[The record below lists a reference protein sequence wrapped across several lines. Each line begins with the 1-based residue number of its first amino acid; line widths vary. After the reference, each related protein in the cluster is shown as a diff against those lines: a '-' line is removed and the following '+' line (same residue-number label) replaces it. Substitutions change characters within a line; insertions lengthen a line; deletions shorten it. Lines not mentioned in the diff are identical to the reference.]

1 LNKRLYLRK
10 SIALKIF
17 LIFIGIT
24 CSLIS
29 YSQDTTW
36 VKTFTFD
43 SITTRRANF
52 TFPEELNS
60 KRFEKVLMYYKL
72 KCSPLTTWDQYN
84 CGEWDYLTYTRV
96 FDHTG
101 IYDSV
106 RVDKAKYL
114 ANCQAPALINYTPI
128 PYLQADNYQR
138 IENFRSNPSL
148 SSIPLNTSNSSSALP
163 FNTSKNGGKY
173 QMLLT
178 AAELSAAGIQAGNI
192 QSLAL
197 FLNSLGTSGD
207 LLFPS
212 ISIKTTTDSELISF
226 HASGFNQVYN
236 ASHGLTLG
244 ELNLGENEL
253 LFYQAYAWNGTDNLI
268 IEFSFEN
275 DYPVA
280 NSLEFQT
287 QTINGN
293 TALNFEG
300 KNGVLEFNGGNYAML
315 ELSDLSIG
323 NELSIEFWSK
333 GNGIG
338 GSNST
343 FLEAYDTLNNRIVN
357 IHMPWSNNNMYFDA
371 GISSGYDRINKMM
384 TSTEMDNSWNHW
396 AFVKKQTS
404 GEMFIY
410 KNGVLWHSGTNLN
423 RVVGYIH
430 RLVIGSSMNQSLFW
444 KGEIDEFRIYNTA
457 LSQAT
462 IAANYKNKIDAT
474 HPNWSNLLAYY
485 DFDDINYCVDRSQ
498 NDYKL
503 MLSQGSSETM
513 GSMLKWDELPLAG
526 VVQSTKIPRI
536 SFGQGTVLGN
546 MDSTTV
552 IRPSI
557 KEPIVIFEQEVVNK
571 HFEILNSFIGVP
583 SGTSNTFSPQGEIIN
598 TTPYSTS
605 TQLIND
611 TITYYNTPYEIIK
624 DVEIARYIT
633 PYGIQFDLG
642 PNGFAWIYDVT
653 DYQDYLRNT
662 VDLAAHNTQELLDLR
677 FAFIEGIPPRDLHK
691 REPIW
696 SDFRSYNFGNMA
708 NDIVLPATNVLL
720 SDTSEMFKIKT
731 RMSGHGQVG
740 DYACCEWVNNNHQIN
755 VNGVP
760 RFQWNIWQD
769 TECGENPNIG
779 QGGTWPYARE
789 GWCPGDLVKEHEF
802 ELTPFVTPGDTVSLD
817 YVINQVPTTDP
828 GQGGGNYI
836 AAYDL
841 ISYSE
846 PNFQNDAAIKDVLNP
861 NNYEYYSKY
870 NPTCSNPRVILKNT
884 GEMPLTSC
892 KIVCWITY
900 GDNIEYNWT
909 GNLNFLE
916 EIVVEIPVT
925 NNSWWTD
932 LDSNMTFTAY
942 VRDVNGSF
950 GNDEYQLNSVK
961 TTKFDAPERI
971 DGPFFIWLTTNN
983 KANENNYRLIDHAG
997 NILFERNNL
1006 TNQTQYKDTFNL
1018 APGCY
1023 SIIIEDTDDDGLSFW
1038 YSAQVEGETAGTMR
1052 LRKVGGTYIEF
1063 FPGDFGSYHRYD
1075 FSVGFELGI
1084 DETDLEHKIAIFPN
1098 PTNGMTTIEVNG
1110 AVNEQ
1115 ASIEIYDL
1123 MGRKIYSEEMN
1134 ASQYFAESF
1143 IDLSAVNSG
1152 TYIVKIITNQR
1163 VYTKELIKQ

>member
-1 LNKRLYLRK
+1 MNKLLV
-10 SIALKIF
+10 L
-17 LIFIGIT
+17 LLGL
-24 CSLIS
+24 SLS
-29 YSQDTTW
+29 FAHFSQDTTW
-36 VKTFTFD
+36 VTTFTFD

-52 TFPEELNS
+52 PFPEELNS

-101 IYDSV
+101 VYDSV

-114 ANCQAPALINYTPI
+114 ANCLAPNVINYSPL
-128 PYLQADNYQR
+128 PYSQSDNYQR
-138 IENFRSNPSL
+138 VENYRSLANLNSF
-148 SSIPLNTSNSSSALP
+148 PLNTANSSSSLP
-163 FNTSKNGGKY
+163 FNTTKNGGKY
-173 QMLLT
+173 QVLLT
-178 AAELSAAGIQAGNI
+178 ATELSAAGIQVGDI
-192 QSLAL
+192 QSLSL
-197 FLNSLGTSGD
+197 YLNSLGTSGE

-212 ISIKTTTDSELISF
+212 ISLKSTTESELISF
-226 HASGFNQVYN
+226 HTNGFTEVYN
-236 ASHGLTLG
+236 ASHGLTQA
-244 ELNLGENEL
+244 ELSLGENAL
-253 LFYQAYAWNGTDNLI
+253 LFYQAFAWNGTDNII
-268 IEFSFEN
+268 IEFSFQN

-280 NSLEFQT
+280 SSLDFQT
-287 QTINGN
+287 ETISTNS
-293 TALNFEG
+293 ALNFEG
-300 KNGVLEFNGGNYAML
+300 KNGVLEFSGANYALL
-315 ELSDLSIG
+315 EMSDLTIG

-333 GNGIG
+333 GNGIAG
-338 GSNST
+338 TNTT
-343 FLEAYDTLNNRIVN
+343 FLEGYDTLNNRIVN

-371 GISSGYDRINKMM
+371 GISSGYDRINKTM
-384 TSTEMDNSWNHW
+384 SSDEMVDTWNHW
-396 AFVKKQTS
+396 AFVKKQNT

-423 RVVGYIH
+423 RSVGYIH
-430 RLVIGSSMNQSLFW
+430 RLVLGSSMNQSLFW
-444 KGEIDEFRIYNTA
+444 KGQIDEFRIYNAA

-462 IAANYKNKIDAT
+462 IAANYKSKIGDS
-474 HPNWSNLLAYY
+474 HPNWNNLLAYY
-485 DFDDINYCVDRSQ
+485 DFDDVNYAVDRSQ
-498 NDYKL
+498 NDYQL
-503 MLSQGSSETM
+503 MLSQGYSITS
-513 GSMLKWDELPLAG
+513 GSMLKWGVSPLAG
-526 VVQSTKIPRI
+526 VLQATKRPQL
-536 SFGQGTVLGN
+536 SFGQGTVVGDLQTN
-546 MDSTTV
+546 TV
-552 IRPSI
+552 NRPSL
-557 KEPIVIFEQEVVNK
+557 KEPIVIFEQAVVNQ
-571 HFEILNSFIGVP
+571 HFEIVNSFIGAP
-583 SGTSNTFSPQGEIIN
+583 EGSSNTISPQGELIN
-598 TTPYSTS
+598 ILPYSTS
-605 TQLIND
+605 NQLLND
-611 TITYYNTPYEIIK
+611 TLTYYNDPYELIK

-653 DYQDYLRNT
+653 DYQDYLRDT

-708 NDIVLPATNVLL
+708 NDVVLPATNIVL

-740 DYACCEWVNNNHQIN
+740 DYACCEWVNNNHQIK
-755 VNGVP
+755 VDGVP
-760 RFQWNIWQD
+760 RFNWNIWQN

-789 GWCPGDLVKEHEF
+789 GWCPGDQVKEHEF
-802 ELTPFVTPGDTVSLD
+802 ELTPYVSPGDTVSLD
-817 YVINQVPTTDP
+817 YVINEVPASDP

-900 GDNIEYNWT
+900 GDNIEFNWT

-916 EIVVEIPVT
+916 EIVVEIPVA

-942 VRDVNGSF
+942 VRDVNGTF
-950 GNDEYQLNSVK
+950 GNDEYQFNSVK
-961 TTKFDAPERI
+961 TTKFSAPERI

-983 KANENNYRLIDHAG
+983 KASENKYRLIDHAG
-997 NILFERNNL
+997 NILFERINL
-1006 TNQTQYKDTFNL
+1006 TNQTQYKDTFDL

-1023 SIIIEDTDDDGLSFW
+1023 SVIIEDSDDDGLSFW

-1084 DETDLEHKIAIFPN
+1084 DEAKLEHEIAIFPN
-1098 PTNGMTTIEVNG
+1098 PTNGVTTIEVKG
-1110 AVNEQ
+1110 AVNNV
-1115 ASIEIYDL
+1115 ATVEIYDL
-1123 MGRKIYSEEMN
+1123 MGRKMHVEEMN
-1134 ASQYFAESF
+1134 ATQYFAESF
-1143 IDLSAVNSG
+1143 IDFSTFTAG
-1152 TYIVKIITNQR
+1152 TYFVKIITNQR
-1163 VYTKELIKQ
+1163 VYTKELIKR

>member
-212 ISIKTTTDSELISF
+212 ISIKTTTDSELTSF

-1098 PTNGMTTIEVNG
+1098 PTIGMTTIEVNG

>member
-1 LNKRLYLRK
+1 
-10 SIALKIF
+10 
-17 LIFIGIT
+17 
-24 CSLIS
+24 
-29 YSQDTTW
+29 
-36 VKTFTFD
+36 
-43 SITTRRANF
+43 
-52 TFPEELNS
+52 
-60 KRFEKVLMYYKL
+60 M
-72 KCSPLTTWDQYN
+72 
-84 CGEWDYLTYTRV
+84 
-96 FDHTG
+96 
-101 IYDSV
+101 
-106 RVDKAKYL
+106 
-114 ANCQAPALINYTPI
+114 
-128 PYLQADNYQR
+128 
-138 IENFRSNPSL
+138 
-148 SSIPLNTSNSSSALP
+148 
-163 FNTSKNGGKY
+163 
-173 QMLLT
+173 
-178 AAELSAAGIQAGNI
+178 
-192 QSLAL
+192 
-197 FLNSLGTSGD
+197 
-207 LLFPS
+207 
-212 ISIKTTTDSELISF
+212 
-226 HASGFNQVYN
+226 
-236 ASHGLTLG
+236 
-244 ELNLGENEL
+244 
-253 LFYQAYAWNGTDNLI
+253 
-268 IEFSFEN
+268 
-275 DYPVA
+275 
-280 NSLEFQT
+280 
-287 QTINGN
+287 
-293 TALNFEG
+293 
-300 KNGVLEFNGGNYAML
+300 
-315 ELSDLSIG
+315 
-323 NELSIEFWSK
+323 
-333 GNGIG
+333 
-338 GSNST
+338 
-343 FLEAYDTLNNRIVN
+343 
-357 IHMPWSNNNMYFDA
+357 
-371 GISSGYDRINKMM
+371 
-384 TSTEMDNSWNHW
+384 
-396 AFVKKQTS
+396 
-404 GEMFIY
+404 
-410 KNGVLWHSGTNLN
+410 
-423 RVVGYIH
+423 
-430 RLVIGSSMNQSLFW
+430 
-444 KGEIDEFRIYNTA
+444 
-457 LSQAT
+457 
-462 IAANYKNKIDAT
+462 
-474 HPNWSNLLAYY
+474 
-485 DFDDINYCVDRSQ
+485 
-498 NDYKL
+498 
-503 MLSQGSSETM
+503 
-513 GSMLKWDELPLAG
+513 
-526 VVQSTKIPRI
+526 
-536 SFGQGTVLGN
+536 
-546 MDSTTV
+546 
-552 IRPSI
+552 
-557 KEPIVIFEQEVVNK
+557 
-571 HFEILNSFIGVP
+571 
-583 SGTSNTFSPQGEIIN
+583 
-598 TTPYSTS
+598 
-605 TQLIND
+605 
-611 TITYYNTPYEIIK
+611 
-624 DVEIARYIT
+624 
-633 PYGIQFDLG
+633 
-642 PNGFAWIYDVT
+642 
-653 DYQDYLRNT
+653 
-662 VDLAAHNTQELLDLR
+662 DLAAHNTQELLDLR

-760 RFQWNIWQD
+760 RFQWNIWLD

>member
-1 LNKRLYLRK
+1 
-10 SIALKIF
+10 
-17 LIFIGIT
+17 
-24 CSLIS
+24 
-29 YSQDTTW
+29 
-36 VKTFTFD
+36 
-43 SITTRRANF
+43 
-52 TFPEELNS
+52 
-60 KRFEKVLMYYKL
+60 M
-72 KCSPLTTWDQYN
+72 
-84 CGEWDYLTYTRV
+84 
-96 FDHTG
+96 
-101 IYDSV
+101 
-106 RVDKAKYL
+106 
-114 ANCQAPALINYTPI
+114 
-128 PYLQADNYQR
+128 
-138 IENFRSNPSL
+138 
-148 SSIPLNTSNSSSALP
+148 
-163 FNTSKNGGKY
+163 
-173 QMLLT
+173 
-178 AAELSAAGIQAGNI
+178 
-192 QSLAL
+192 
-197 FLNSLGTSGD
+197 
-207 LLFPS
+207 
-212 ISIKTTTDSELISF
+212 
-226 HASGFNQVYN
+226 
-236 ASHGLTLG
+236 
-244 ELNLGENEL
+244 
-253 LFYQAYAWNGTDNLI
+253 
-268 IEFSFEN
+268 
-275 DYPVA
+275 
-280 NSLEFQT
+280 
-287 QTINGN
+287 
-293 TALNFEG
+293 
-300 KNGVLEFNGGNYAML
+300 
-315 ELSDLSIG
+315 
-323 NELSIEFWSK
+323 
-333 GNGIG
+333 
-338 GSNST
+338 
-343 FLEAYDTLNNRIVN
+343 
-357 IHMPWSNNNMYFDA
+357 
-371 GISSGYDRINKMM
+371 
-384 TSTEMDNSWNHW
+384 
-396 AFVKKQTS
+396 
-404 GEMFIY
+404 
-410 KNGVLWHSGTNLN
+410 
-423 RVVGYIH
+423 
-430 RLVIGSSMNQSLFW
+430 
-444 KGEIDEFRIYNTA
+444 
-457 LSQAT
+457 
-462 IAANYKNKIDAT
+462 
-474 HPNWSNLLAYY
+474 
-485 DFDDINYCVDRSQ
+485 
-498 NDYKL
+498 
-503 MLSQGSSETM
+503 
-513 GSMLKWDELPLAG
+513 
-526 VVQSTKIPRI
+526 
-536 SFGQGTVLGN
+536 
-546 MDSTTV
+546 
-552 IRPSI
+552 
-557 KEPIVIFEQEVVNK
+557 
-571 HFEILNSFIGVP
+571 
-583 SGTSNTFSPQGEIIN
+583 
-598 TTPYSTS
+598 TPYSTS

-611 TITYYNTPYEIIK
+611 TITYFNTPYEIIK

-696 SDFRSYNFGNMA
+696 SDFRNYNFANMA
-708 NDIVLPATNVLL
+708 NDVVLPATNVVL

-841 ISYSE
+841 ISYSN

-884 GEMPLTSC
+884 GQMPLTSC

-900 GDNIEYNWT
+900 GDNIEFNWT

-916 EIVVEIPVT
+916 ETVVEIPVT

-942 VRDVNGSF
+942 VRDVNGNF
-950 GNDEYQLNSVK
+950 GNDEYQNNSVK

-971 DGPFFIWLTTNN
+971 DGAFFIWLTTNN
-983 KANENNYRLIDHAG
+983 KASENNYRMIDNAG
-997 NILFERNNL
+997 NIIFERNNL
-1006 TNQTQYKDTFNL
+1006 TNQTQYKDTFDL

-1143 IDLSAVNSG
+1143 IDLSEINSG

>member
-1 LNKRLYLRK
+1 
-10 SIALKIF
+10 
-17 LIFIGIT
+17 
-24 CSLIS
+24 
-29 YSQDTTW
+29 
-36 VKTFTFD
+36 
-43 SITTRRANF
+43 
-52 TFPEELNS
+52 
-60 KRFEKVLMYYKL
+60 M
-72 KCSPLTTWDQYN
+72 
-84 CGEWDYLTYTRV
+84 
-96 FDHTG
+96 
-101 IYDSV
+101 
-106 RVDKAKYL
+106 
-114 ANCQAPALINYTPI
+114 
-128 PYLQADNYQR
+128 
-138 IENFRSNPSL
+138 
-148 SSIPLNTSNSSSALP
+148 
-163 FNTSKNGGKY
+163 
-173 QMLLT
+173 
-178 AAELSAAGIQAGNI
+178 
-192 QSLAL
+192 
-197 FLNSLGTSGD
+197 
-207 LLFPS
+207 
-212 ISIKTTTDSELISF
+212 
-226 HASGFNQVYN
+226 
-236 ASHGLTLG
+236 
-244 ELNLGENEL
+244 
-253 LFYQAYAWNGTDNLI
+253 
-268 IEFSFEN
+268 
-275 DYPVA
+275 
-280 NSLEFQT
+280 
-287 QTINGN
+287 
-293 TALNFEG
+293 
-300 KNGVLEFNGGNYAML
+300 
-315 ELSDLSIG
+315 
-323 NELSIEFWSK
+323 
-333 GNGIG
+333 
-338 GSNST
+338 
-343 FLEAYDTLNNRIVN
+343 
-357 IHMPWSNNNMYFDA
+357 
-371 GISSGYDRINKMM
+371 
-384 TSTEMDNSWNHW
+384 
-396 AFVKKQTS
+396 
-404 GEMFIY
+404 
-410 KNGVLWHSGTNLN
+410 
-423 RVVGYIH
+423 
-430 RLVIGSSMNQSLFW
+430 
-444 KGEIDEFRIYNTA
+444 
-457 LSQAT
+457 
-462 IAANYKNKIDAT
+462 
-474 HPNWSNLLAYY
+474 
-485 DFDDINYCVDRSQ
+485 
-498 NDYKL
+498 
-503 MLSQGSSETM
+503 
-513 GSMLKWDELPLAG
+513 
-526 VVQSTKIPRI
+526 
-536 SFGQGTVLGN
+536 
-546 MDSTTV
+546 
-552 IRPSI
+552 
-557 KEPIVIFEQEVVNK
+557 
-571 HFEILNSFIGVP
+571 
-583 SGTSNTFSPQGEIIN
+583 
-598 TTPYSTS
+598 TPYSTS

-611 TITYYNTPYEIIK
+611 TITYFNTPFEIIK

-696 SDFRSYNFGNMA
+696 SDFRNYNFANMA
-708 NDIVLPATNVLL
+708 NDIVLPATNLVL

-731 RMSGHGQVG
+731 RMTGHGQVG

-841 ISYSE
+841 ISYSN

-884 GEMPLTSC
+884 GQMPLTSC
-892 KIVCWITY
+892 KIICWITY
-900 GDNIEYNWT
+900 GDNIEFNWT

-916 EIVVEIPVT
+916 ETVVEIPVT

-942 VRDVNGSF
+942 VRDVNGNF
-950 GNDEYQLNSVK
+950 GNDEYQYNSVK
-961 TTKFDAPERI
+961 TTKFDSPERI
-971 DGPFFIWLTTNN
+971 DGAFFIWLTTNN
-983 KANENNYRLIDHAG
+983 KASENNYRMIDNAG
-997 NILFERNNL
+997 NIIFERNNL
-1006 TNQTQYKDTFNL
+1006 TNQTQYKDTFDL